1 MHEDTR
7 TERELDLIHML
18 TSAGWKGVAL
28 PQFQE
33 RIAKLMTQIAR
44 GRELSLEEIRF
55 LQGKVQALQE
65 IVGGKKAYFLGR
77 SHEEP
82 ADE

>member
-1 MHEDTR
+1 MYEEDAR

-18 TSAGWKGVAL
+18 SSAGWKGVAL

-33 RIAKLMTQIAR
+33 RIAQLMKQIAR
-44 GRELSLEEIRF
+44 GRDLSLDEIRY

-65 IVGGKKAYFLGR
+65 IVAGKSGYFLGR
-77 SHEEP
+77 SVEEP
-82 ADE
+82 AE